1 MKWYTKRTKCI
12 GVIMNNCIFK
22 LRQNKIQKK
31 KEHKRILIVNKYEV
45 FFFQKDNDFSE
56 KYCSK

>member
-1 MKWYTKRTKCI
+1 
-12 GVIMNNCIFK
+12 MNNCIFK

-31 KEHKRILIVNKYEV
+31 KEHKRILIVNKYAV